1 MPWEPRRIVTGHDE
15 QGRSVVMSDGAP
27 PVARRLQEEGVAFF
41 EVWNTNAMPAPIEAV
56 ESDPTQR
63 PITIP
68 PRPNGTVI
76 RVNEFLP
83 GHLQPDGRQSPM
95 HRSETVDYGIVLE
108 GEMVLVLDDGVEVE
122 LRPGDIVIQRGTDH
136 AWANR
141 SGAVARMAFV
151 LVDGAFA
158 DGLRALLPGG
168 GIESGMEGSTAGLQ
182 TD

>member
-1 MPWEPRRIVTGHDE
+1 
-15 QGRSVVMSDGAP
+15 
-27 PVARRLQEEGVAFF
+27 
-41 EVWNTNAMPAPIEAV
+41 
-56 ESDPTQR
+56 
-63 PITIP
+63 
-68 PRPNGTVI
+68 
-76 RVNEFLP
+76 
-83 GHLQPDGRQSPM
+83 M

-108 GEMVLVLDDGVEVE
+108 GEMVLMLDDGVEVE